1 MRWIDA
7 VYSPA
12 ILPEFRGNPL
22 IEALPAKV
30 GREMVMDAFAFYPA
44 YSPDDRY
51 LDALVRDEYLIRL
64 EQLRQPLPLYYE
76 CFRAIERAIK
86 VGYSTK
92 DPFSP
97 TTLNYL
103 HYAWDERPT
112 ITPKSGAFQPKGCG
126 ITIIGESGVG
136 KTSMLEQILHYFP
149 NVIYHDHYRGNE
161 MAFKEQVVWVK
172 VDCPH
177 NASVRELCESILLEL
192 DMSLH
197 CGITPPGKTIGALLR
212 QIEQRIKTS
221 FLGIL
226 VIDEMQNIR
235 ISRAGGEDNLLRF
248 LHSLVNNLGVPLCF
262 CANPPFDLTL
272 SKTLKAARRAESGG
286 YFNMDV
292 LRLGDKSWTH
302 FIQELWELQW
312 TNVITPLTDTLNSKI
327 HSLSVGNLD
336 LAHRI
341 YREAQRMVIGTGD
354 ERITEAVLDVA
365 YTVACGA
372 SSRTAEVMTVSQALT
387 LPQRQR
393 ATIDPID
400 KKQATV
406 TGDITRPQHPEFI
419 QSLRTL
425 QQSLDLSICIDD
437 PDRLRRAI
445 QREDPMVYLAEQGM
459 LYSKIP

>member
-1 MRWIDA
+1 MRWMNA

-12 ILPEFRGNPL
+12 ILPEHQGNPL
-22 IEALPAKV
+22 IEALPSKI
-30 GREMVMDAFAFYPA
+30 GRDAVMDAFAFYPA
-44 YSPDDRY
+44 YSSDDRE
-51 LDALVRDEYLIRL
+51 LDALARDEYLIRL
-64 EQLRQPLPLYYE
+64 EQLRQPLPIYYE
-76 CFRAIERAIK
+76 CFRSIERAMK
-86 VGYSTK
+86 VGYSAK

-112 ITPKSGAFQPKGCG
+112 ITPQSGAFQPKGCG
-126 ITIIGESGVG
+126 ITLVGESGVG
-136 KTSMLEQILHYFP
+136 KTSMLEQILHCFP
-149 NVIYHDHYRGNE
+149 NVIHHSHYHGKE
-161 MAFKEQVVWVK
+161 MEFKEQVVWVK

-192 DMSLH
+192 DISLH
-197 CGITPPGKTIGALLR
+197 CGITPPGKTIGALIR

-248 LHSLVNNLGVPLCF
+248 LHSLVNNLGIPLCF

-286 YFNMDV
+286 YFSMEV
-292 LRLGDKSWTH
+292 LGHSDKSWRH
-302 FIQELWELQW
+302 FINELWLLQW
-312 TNVITPLTDTLNSKI
+312 TNVETPLTDKLSNKI
-327 HSLSVGNLD
+327 HTLSVGNLD

-354 ERITEAVLDVA
+354 ERITEVGLEQA
-365 YTVACGA
+365 YAVACGA
-372 SSRTAEVMTVSQALT
+372 SSKTAEVIAASQALT

-393 ATIDPID
+393 SAIGHMDKKPATI
-400 KKQATV
+400 V
-406 TGDITRPQHPEFI
+406 GDITRPQHPEFM
-419 QSLRTL
+419 QALRTL
-425 QQSLDLSICIDD
+425 QQSIDLPICIDD

-445 QREDPMVYLAEQGM
+445 QMEDPVVYLAEQGL
-459 LYSKIP
+459 LYIKSP